1 MAVLSSGYALL
12 YGGGPERAAAV
23 IVVIGTVLAFV
34 AEPLGLH
41 PYGSIAV
48 GMFLL
53 DLAMLIAFQSLA
65 LAADRFWTTWVAGLQ
80 QAAVLVHITRAIAPD
95 IAPFAYA
102 VGLKGWSYVILI
114 LIIAGTWRH
123 RRRLQIY
130 GSDRCWSPIR
140 W

>member
-1 MAVLSSGYALL
+1 MGYALWR
-12 YGGGPERAAAV
+12 GGGPERAAAV
-23 IVVIGTVLAFV
+23 IVVIGTILAFV

-41 PYGSIAV
+41 PYGSVAI

-53 DLAMLIAFQSLA
+53 DLAMMVAFQILA
-65 LAADRFWTTWVAGLQ
+65 LRADRFWTIWVAGLQ

-95 IAPFAYA
+95 IAPLAYA
-102 VGLKGWSYVILI
+102 IGLKAWSYVILM

-123 RRRLQIY
+123 HRRLQIY